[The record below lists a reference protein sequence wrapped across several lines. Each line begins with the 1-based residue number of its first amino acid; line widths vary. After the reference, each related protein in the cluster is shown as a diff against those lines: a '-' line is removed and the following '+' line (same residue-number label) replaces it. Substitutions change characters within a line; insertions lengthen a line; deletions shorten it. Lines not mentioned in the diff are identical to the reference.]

1 MPTFEYSGMDRLGR
15 LTTGEVSAETSQ
27 DAVMRLRDQSL
38 FVIKLREKSRMVSA
52 AGILE
57 AGRYFPNRLR
67 ASELV
72 GFTQQLSTLIRA
84 GVPLLE
90 CLDLLGSEA
99 SNPRLR
105 QVLPVIR
112 DKVASGHYLAQAL
125 EAYPDIF
132 PNLYR
137 HLVEVG
143 ESTGRLDESLAQ
155 LGVYLDKQTR
165 LRSKILTSMAYPGLL
180 VAVTMGVLVFL
191 FVWVVPMFAGLFQ
204 EMGESLPWLTVVVIG
219 MAEGVRTHWF
229 WLIGAWILLMWG
241 IRRLKQEAGIQERCD
256 GAVLKVPLI
265 GPTLRKA
272 EVVRLTRTL
281 GSLVQRGVPLLQA
294 LSVAGGVV
302 GNKML
307 ESGIRRATVH
317 VENGV
322 PLSEALRVQGLF
334 PSMMT
339 QMIRVGESTGSLD
352 RMLDKIADL
361 YEEEVDRA
369 VATITVLI
377 EPAIIVVV
385 GGAIA
390 VVVIAMYLPIF
401 SIGSVIG

>member
-1 MPTFEYSGMDRLGR
+1 MPTFEYSGRDSLGH

-27 DAVMRLRDQSL
+27 DAIRRLRDQSL
-38 FVIKLREKSRMVSA
+38 FVVKLRRKSRTVSA
-52 AGILE
+52 VGILQP
-57 AGRYFPNRLR
+57 GRYFPNRLR
-67 ASELV
+67 TGELIA
-72 GFTQQLSTLIRA
+72 FTQQLSTLIRA

-99 SNPRLR
+99 SNLRLR

-112 DKVASGHYLAQAL
+112 EKVASGHYLAQAL
-125 EAYPDIF
+125 EAYPETF
-132 PNLYR
+132 PHLYR

-155 LGVYLDKQTR
+155 LGVYLDKQAR
-165 LRSKILTSMAYPGLL
+165 LRSKILTSMTYPGLL
-180 VAVTMGVLVFL
+180 VAVTMGVLLFL

-204 EMGESLPWLTVVVIG
+204 EMGESLPWLTLAVIG
-219 MAEGVRTHWF
+219 VAEGVRSHWF
-229 WLIGAWILLMWG
+229 WLIGVWILLMWG
-241 IRRLKQEAGIQERCD
+241 MRRLKQETEMQEKCD
-256 GAVLKVPLI
+256 GAVLRVPFI
-265 GPTLRKA
+265 GPILRKA
-272 EVVRLTRTL
+272 EMVRLTRTL
-281 GSLVQRGVPLLQA
+281 GSLVQRGVPLLEA
-294 LSVAGGVV
+294 LSVAVGVM

-307 ESGIRRATVH
+307 ESGIRRATVY

-322 PLSEALRVQGLF
+322 PLSEALRVQELF

-352 RMLDKIADL
+352 SMLDKIADL

-369 VATITVLI
+369 VATITALI

-401 SIGSVIG
+401 SMGSVLG